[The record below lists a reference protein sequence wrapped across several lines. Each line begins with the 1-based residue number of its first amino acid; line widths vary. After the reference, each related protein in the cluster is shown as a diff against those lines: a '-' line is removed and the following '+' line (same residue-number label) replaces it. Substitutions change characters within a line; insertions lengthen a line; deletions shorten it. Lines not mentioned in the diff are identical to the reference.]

1 MCGCAQH
8 AQQTHTQQSNGKQR
22 QQQLM
27 GAVFTYMTPSKHY
40 ALYARMLRHRL
51 KAVIMIHIISSMSM
65 CLCLCLDLMRVVG
78 LVVRTRDTS
87 QPDIY
92 AMHQTQSKTL
102 NGV

>member
-1 MCGCAQH
+1 
-8 AQQTHTQQSNGKQR
+8 
-22 QQQLM
+22 M
-27 GAVFTYMTPSKHY
+27 GAVLTHMTPSKHY

-51 KAVIMIHIISSMSM
+51 SCCCNDTYYFFDVDGVCASV
-65 CLCLCLDLMRVVG
+65 DLMRVVG

-92 AMHQTQSKTL
+92 AMHQTPSTL